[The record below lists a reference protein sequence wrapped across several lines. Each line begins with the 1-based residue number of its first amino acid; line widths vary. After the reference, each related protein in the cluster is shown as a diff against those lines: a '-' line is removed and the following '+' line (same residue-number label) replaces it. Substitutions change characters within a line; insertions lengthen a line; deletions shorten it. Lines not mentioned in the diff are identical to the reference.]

1 MRKGGTKSI
10 LVCLVNIYV
19 SSRGCVLEIRGNIAL
34 QKPFFE
40 QNIKVGLVCLKT
52 QMKKTQK
59 QSGEK
64 NSSAGRPRN
73 SDSSNVSLIMHRLFQ
88 ICLQPPHK

>member
-1 MRKGGTKSI
+1 MRKGGNKSI

-19 SSRGCVLEIRGNIAL
+19 SSGGCVLEIRENIAL

-64 NSSAGRPRN
+64 THQQGVPET
-73 SDSSNVSLIMHRLFQ
+73 VIQ
-88 ICLQPPHK
+88 VT